1 MTMSKSSE
9 GKEQKNRQEEI
20 NAKRKARKE
29 KKKLRIRKFP
39 ISLRILVVIIIFCI
53 SLLLGIMF
61 GYSILGDCNALDAL
75 NHLHGSTL
83 SISLKKN
90 NKSFCIY
97 VKKCLQL
104 NKGGISC
111 WTCSK
116 LKTLYRIA
124 IHFYLLIK

>member
-61 GYSILGDCNALDAL
+61 GYSILGDGNALDAL
-75 NHLHGSTL
+75 KPSTWQH
-83 SISLKKN
+83 IIDIVEKEEQ
-90 NKSFCIY
+90 I
-97 VKKCLQL
+97 VLQL
-104 NKGGISC
+104 CKVMFA
-111 WTCSK
+111 T
-116 LKTLYRIA
+116 
-124 IHFYLLIK
+124 